1 MASPIQIVLNP
12 ENYEEARE
20 AGGGGGRKDFFAHR
34 DAEFVAHRTALMS
47 QIDTIS
53 GVLSTQSQGDVGFV
67 KVILRREAWA
77 KSHRPVAR
85 LFRNDRTPV
94 VGGGDLGVMIIEARP
109 GTLRQVATEIAKAEA
124 HTEMR
129 LNEQKQKDEPHPS
142 ARKSETGAI
151 DRIELYGPADRR
163 SFSVEEAV
171 AWLSN
176 PMTGSS
182 YQVELFDSPPPRSEW
197 DLLDASHRRLAES
210 FIAGFNALDHG
221 LAVERLPNHRHKQ
234 PILSV
239 RLDQSSD
246 QPVLRL
252 NEASLSE
259 RRRELAEFNPDVKRH
274 ARLLAFLDN
283 HPLVRRIELPGIVV
297 RATGAATPAPR
308 TRPTNVTIPIRDS
321 RRTHPRLGIIDGGI
335 SKALSDWVIDRWDI
349 LADEDADLAHGTFI
363 GGLAAVG
370 SALNGAETCP
380 EPDGAELVD
389 VAVFPNERK
398 AGAFASYYPEGLPQ
412 FFDEMETAV
421 SDARARHGVRVF
433 NMSLNILQPAAPDRY
448 SPHAARLDQIAE
460 SNNAVV
466 FISAGNIQPQDL
478 RAEWSA
484 DATTALANLFNTR
497 NDGLLTPAESAR
509 NVAVAALNPPGHDG
523 CLPFAPTRFSRRGPG
538 MRAGVKPD
546 LAHIGGAGSQH
557 PVLGHGLFSILP
569 DGTIIDGCGTSYA
582 SPLAA
587 KTAAV
592 LDHAIE
598 GEVSRETLIGLLVHH
613 AEMPA
618 PLQSKALAPI
628 ARHMVGFGMPPSADR
643 ILETGDHAITLVF
656 ASRIRRD
663 EQINFRFAWPASLVG
678 PGGKCRGRAKI
689 TLVSTPP
696 LDARFGSEFVRVNIN
711 ATLQQE
717 QAGGAW
723 KGRLEPLYLPSKR
736 ESPAVEAELIEH
748 DLKWS
753 PVKVLA
759 KTFSRGV
766 GPSSNWRLFV
776 DYLTRAGEAMPEEG
790 VPFTAIV
797 TISDPDAE
805 QPVFIDMRQNLQAL
819 GTQIADI
826 RTAARITPRV

>member
-12 ENYEEARE
+12 EHYEEARE

-34 DAEFVAHRTALMS
+34 DAEFAQHRAALTN
-47 QIDTIS
+47 QIDTIC
-53 GVLSTQSQGDVGFV
+53 GVLSAQSQGDVGFV

-77 KSHRPVAR
+77 KSHRPVAS

-109 GTLRQVATEIAKAEA
+109 DTLRQVAGEIAKAET
-124 HTEMR
+124 HTQMR
-129 LNEQKQKDEPHPS
+129 FNEQKQKDEPHPS

-197 DLLDASHRRLAES
+197 DLLDGGHRRLAES
-210 FIAGFNALDHG
+210 FIAGFNALGHG

-252 NEASLSE
+252 NEAPLSE
-259 RRRELAEFNPDVKRH
+259 RRRELALFNPDVKRH
-274 ARLLAFLDN
+274 ARLLAFLDS

-297 RATGAATPAPR
+297 RATGATTPAPR
-308 TRPTNVTIPIRDS
+308 TRPTNLTIPTRDS

-370 SALNGAETCP
+370 GALNGAETCP

-433 NMSLNILQPAAPDRY
+433 NMCLNILQPAAPDRY

-460 SNNAVV
+460 TNNAVV

-478 RAEWSA
+478 RAEWPA
-484 DATTALANLFNTR
+484 DATAALANLVNAR

-523 CLPFAPTRFSRRGPG
+523 CLPFAPTRYSRRGPG
-538 MRAGVKPD
+538 LRAGVKPD
-546 LAHIGGAGSQH
+546 LAHVGGAGSQH
-557 PVLGHGLFSILP
+557 PIIGHGLFSILP

-613 AEMPA
+613 SEMPK

-643 ILETGDHAITLVF
+643 ILESGPNAITLVF

-663 EQINFRFAWPASLVG
+663 QQINFRFAWPASLVG

-717 QAGGAW
+717 QAGGGW

-759 KTFSRGV
+759 KTFPQGV

-776 DYLTRAGEAMPEEG
+776 DYLTRAGEVMPEDG

-805 QPVFIDMRQNLQAL
+805 QPVFTDMRQNLQAL